1 MKPKKPA
8 PEKPSRK
15 LSNSAPPD
23 ASQAKTGDLANSP
36 SGRKKLAKQ
45 LLAWFAQSARDLP
58 WRKNKDLYRI
68 WVSEIMLQQTQVV
81 TVIDYF
87 QRFLKRFPTV
97 ADLANA
103 PESDVLKMWEGLG
116 YYRRARQLHAAAK
129 KIVSDHGGKFPRDFS
144 SVRALPG
151 IGRYTAGA
159 ILSIG
164 LGQRLPI
171 LEANTIRVFSRLTA
185 YQGATETTAGQKYLW
200 QVAEELLPAEEIGAF
215 NQALMELGSEICKPR
230 SSLCETCPVSNLCP
244 TFQHGWQEIIP
255 APKKKTAY
263 EDLHQAAIVIWH
275 QGKVL
280 VRKCGVKE
288 RFAGLWD
295 FPRFDQLTEPA
306 EKKEQ
311 ADHMVAQVKLQT
323 GQTLSSVL
331 PIFTLR
337 HGVTRFRITLDV
349 FESQLP
355 AKGKSKAASGIADY
369 SETKLGQAEM
379 LWIAPADLSHI
390 PLSVTGRHIAAKIT
404 AG

>member
-1 MKPKKPA
+1 M
-8 PEKPSRK
+8 
-15 LSNSAPPD
+15 
-23 ASQAKTGDLANSP
+23 ANSP

-45 LLAWFAQSARDLP
+45 LLAWFVKEARDLP

-97 ADLANA
+97 ADLAEA
-103 PESDVLKMWEGLG
+103 PESEVLKLWEGLG

-129 KIVSDHGGKFPRDFS
+129 KIVSDHGGKFPRDFA

-151 IGRYTAGA
+151 IGRYTTGA

-171 LEANTIRVFSRLTA
+171 LEANTIRVFSGLTA

-200 QVAEELLPAEEIGAF
+200 QVAEELLPAEEIGDF

-230 SSLCETCPVSNLCP
+230 SPLCETCPVSNLCP

-263 EDLHQAAIVIWH
+263 EDLHQAAVVIWH

-306 EKKEQ
+306 EKNEQ

-323 GQTLSSVL
+323 GQTLASVL

-355 AKGKSKAASGIADY
+355 GKGKSKAVSNIADY
-369 SETKLGQAEM
+369 SEAELGQAEM

-404 AG
+404 AE

>member
-8 PEKPSRK
+8 PAKPSRT
-15 LSNSAPPD
+15 LSRSAPPD
-23 ASQAKTGDLANSP
+23 LTQAKAGDLANSP
-36 SGRKKLAKQ
+36 TGRRKLAKQ
-45 LLAWFAQSARDLP
+45 LLAWFAEAARDLP

-97 ADLANA
+97 ADLASA

-129 KIVSDHGGKFPRDFS
+129 KIVSDHGGKFPRDFA

-200 QVAEELLPAEEIGAF
+200 QVAEELLPAEEVGAF

-230 SSLCETCPVSNLCP
+230 SPHCETCPVSNLCP

-263 EDLHQAAIVIWH
+263 EDLQQAAVVIWQ

-280 VRKCGVKE
+280 VRKCGSKE

-295 FPRFDQLTEPA
+295 FPRFDQLSDSA
-306 EKKEQ
+306 DQ
-311 ADHMVAQVKLQT
+311 ATQTDHIVAQVQSQT
-323 GQTLSSVL
+323 GQTLTSVM

-337 HGVTRFRITLDV
+337 HGVTRFRITLEV
-349 FESQLP
+349 FESQLT
-355 AKGKSKAASGIADY
+355 AKGKSKAASKIAVY
-369 SETKLGQAEM
+369 SEAELGQAEM
-379 LWIAPADLSHI
+379 LWIAPTDLAHI

-404 AG
+404 AE

>member
-1 MKPKKPA
+1 MRPAKPKAVPKSPLSATAAGAPA
-8 PEKPSRK
+8 
-15 LSNSAPPD
+15 
-23 ASQAKTGDLANSP
+23 LANTP
-36 SGRKKLAKQ
+36 AGRKKLAKQ
-45 LLAWFAQSARDLP
+45 LLAWFETAARDLP

-97 ADLANA
+97 ADLADA
-103 PESDVLKMWEGLG
+103 PESEVLKLWEGLG

-129 KIVSDHGGKFPRDFS
+129 KIVSEHGGKFPRDFA

-200 QVAEELLPAEEIGAF
+200 QVAEELLPAEEVGAF

-230 SSLCETCPVSNLCP
+230 SPLCETCPVSNLCP

-263 EDLHQAAIVIWH
+263 EDLHQAAVVVW
-275 QGKVL
+275 QKGKVL
-280 VRKCGVKE
+280 VRKCGPKE

-295 FPRFDQLTEPA
+295 FPRFDQLTDPA
-306 EKKEQ
+306 EKNTQ
-311 ADHMVAQVKLQT
+311 ADHILAQVKLQT
-323 GQTLSSVL
+323 GQTLTGVL

-355 AKGKSKAASGIADY
+355 AKGTSKTTDSIASY
-369 SETKLGQAEM
+369 SDAELATAEM

-404 AG
+404 AE